1 MFVKTP
7 RFLQKI
13 FTSLRWKNKTREKKI
28 WLTFDDGPEEE
39 VTEFIL
45 LTLKKLEI
53 RATFF
58 LTGEQIKKYPELT
71 KQIIEAGHIVGNHS
85 FSHLDG
91 FKTKKEKYIYDIELC
106 QKLIN
111 EKLVEL
117 GVSKK
122 LRIFRPP
129 YGRILPKQI
138 KLLNEK
144 YQLIMW
150 DVFSWDFKKNVTK
163 EKLHKNV
170 VENVELGSIIV
181 FHNNQKSYKNLLISL
196 ESILAK
202 LKSQGY
208 SFSTTW

>member
-13 FTSLRWKNKTREKKI
+13 TPSLRWKNKTREKKI

-150 DVFSWDFKKNVTK
+150 DVFSWDFKKNITK
-163 EKLHKNV
+163 EKLYKNV

-196 ESILAK
+196 ESILEK

>member
-7 RFLQKI
+7 RFLQKT

-117 GVSKK
+117 GMSKK

-150 DVFSWDFKKNVTK
+150 DVFSWDFKKNITK

-170 VENVELGSIIV
+170 LENVELGSIIV

-196 ESILAK
+196 ESILVK
-202 LKSQGY
+202 LKNQGY

>member
-106 QKLIN
+106 QN
-111 EKLVEL
+111 
-117 GVSKK
+117 SHC
-122 LRIFRPP
+122 
-129 YGRILPKQI
+129 
-138 KLLNEK
+138 
-144 YQLIMW
+144 M
-150 DVFSWDFKKNVTK
+150 
-163 EKLHKNV
+163 
-170 VENVELGSIIV
+170 
-181 FHNNQKSYKNLLISL
+181 
-196 ESILAK
+196 
-202 LKSQGY
+202 
-208 SFSTTW
+208 

>member
-28 WLTFDDGPEEE
+28 WLTFDDGPQEV

-111 EKLVEL
+111 EKLVEM
-117 GVSKK
+117 GMSKK
-122 LRIFRPP
+122 SRIFRPP

-144 YQLIMW
+144 YQLVMW
-150 DVFSWDFKKNVTK
+150 DVFSWDFKKNITK

-170 VENVELGSIIV
+170 LENVELGSIIV

-196 ESILAK
+196 EIILVK
-202 LKSQGY
+202 LKNQGY

>member
-58 LTGEQIKKYPELT
+58 LTGEKIKKHPELT

>member
-1 MFVKTP
+1 LFVKTP
-7 RFLQKI
+7 SFLQKI
-13 FTSLRWKNKTREKKI
+13 FPSLTWKNKTREKKI

-117 GVSKK
+117 GMSKK

-138 KLLNEK
+138 KLLKEE
-144 YQLIMW
+144 YQLVMW
-150 DVFSWDFKKNVTK
+150 DVFSWDFKKNITK
-163 EKLHKNV
+163 EKLYKNV
-170 VENVELGSIIV
+170 LENVESGSIIV

-196 ESILAK
+196 ESILVK

>member
-7 RFLQKI
+7 SFLQKI
-13 FTSLRWKNKTREKKI
+13 FPSLIWKNKTREKKI

-111 EKLVEL
+111 EKIVEM
-117 GVSKK
+117 GMSKK
-122 LRIFRPP
+122 SRIFRPP

-144 YQLIMW
+144 YQLVMW
-150 DVFSWDFKKNVTK
+150 DVFSWDFKKNITK

-170 VENVELGSIIV
+170 LENVELGSIIV

-196 ESILAK
+196 ESILVK

-208 SFSTTW
+208 SFSTIW

>member
-7 RFLQKI
+7 SFLQKI
-13 FTSLRWKNKTREKKI
+13 FSSLIWKNKTREKKI

-58 LTGEQIKKYPELT
+58 LVGEQIKKYPELT
-71 KQIIEAGHIVGNHS
+71 RQIIEAGHTVGNHS

-111 EKLVEL
+111 EKIVEM
-117 GVSKK
+117 GMSKK
-122 LRIFRPP
+122 SRIFRPP

-138 KLLNEK
+138 KLLKEK
-144 YQLIMW
+144 YQLVMW
-150 DVFSWDFKKNVTK
+150 DIFSWDFKKNITK

-170 VENVELGSIIV
+170 IESVEAGSIIV

-196 ESILAK
+196 ESILVK

-208 SFSTTW
+208 SFSTIW

>member
-13 FTSLRWKNKTREKKI
+13 FTNLRWKNKTREKKI

-53 RATFF
+53 KATFF

-111 EKLVEL
+111 EKLVEM
-117 GVSKK
+117 GISKK
-122 LRIFRPP
+122 SRIFRPP
-129 YGRILPKQI
+129 YGRVLPKQI

-144 YQLIMW
+144 YQLVMW
-150 DVFSWDFKKNVTK
+150 DVFSWDFKKNITK

-170 VENVELGSIIV
+170 LENVELGSIIV

-196 ESILAK
+196 ESILEK

-208 SFSTTW
+208 RFSTTW